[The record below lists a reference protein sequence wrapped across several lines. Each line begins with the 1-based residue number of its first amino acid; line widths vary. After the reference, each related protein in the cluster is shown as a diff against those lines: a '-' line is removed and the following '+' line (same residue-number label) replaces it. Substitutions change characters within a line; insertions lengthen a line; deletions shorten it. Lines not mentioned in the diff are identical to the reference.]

1 MHQINLFPYQ
11 NAMSRRKYS
20 GIIRTLFI
28 GLTLISVAT
37 GCHSSK
43 KAVTADKPSK
53 PRYEVPQKID
63 MSEIKSEATER
74 LLKEAQSW
82 LGTSYRYGGN
92 DRSGVDCSGFVT
104 QVFNKALGIALPR
117 TSRQQQ
123 EYCTDIKQSELQPG
137 DLVFFTVRGGQNVGH
152 VGIYVGQGN
161 MIHSS
166 SSRGVIISSLN
177 NNYYRTNYFSSGR
190 VEPYYAMVK
199 PTSITVTDAPLAQN
213 GKKSEVKTVTIH
225 ETARTV
231 RTVASLPTDE
241 TRRST
246 PLRTVRIGGGTTVTP
261 AAIPTAT
268 TTVSVAASAPG
279 PDRTTVNEPAAVSGL
294 ESDSEFF
301 D

>member
-1 MHQINLFPYQ
+1 
-11 NAMSRRKYS
+11 MSRRKYS
-20 GIIRTLFI
+20 GIIRTLLV
-28 GLTLISVAT
+28 GLTLIAVAT
-37 GCHSSK
+37 SCHTSK
-43 KAVTADKPSK
+43 KTTTANKPSK

-63 MSEIKSEATER
+63 MSQIKSEATER

-104 QVFNKALGIALPR
+104 QVFDKALGIALPR
-117 TSRQQQ
+117 TSYQQQ

-166 SSRGVIISSLN
+166 SSRGVIISSLD

-190 VEPYYAMVK
+190 VEPYYAMINTAVR
-199 PTSITVTDAPLAQN
+199 PSGITVSEESIAMN
-213 GKKSEVKTVTIH
+213 SKKPDVKTVRKRESI
-225 ETARTV
+225 ATV
-231 RTVASLPTDE
+231 RTMASAPAEE
-241 TRRST
+241 TRRAT
-246 PLRTVRIGGGTTVTP
+246 PLRTVRIGGGTTVAP
-261 AAIPTAT
+261 AAASKPAT
-268 TTVSVAASAPG
+268 TVTVAAATVSPATGSDLSAGHTP
-279 PDRTTVNEPAAVSGL
+279 EAVSGL

>member
-1 MHQINLFPYQ
+1 MHQNNLFPYQ
-11 NAMSRRKYS
+11 NAMSRRKYT
-20 GIIRTLFI
+20 GIIRTLLA
-28 GLTLISVAT
+28 GLTLIAAAT
-37 GCHSSK
+37 SCHTSK
-43 KAVTADKPSK
+43 KTATADKPSK

-63 MSEIKSEATER
+63 MSHIKSEATER

-104 QVFNKALGIALPR
+104 QVFSKALGIALPR
-117 TSRQQQ
+117 TSYQQQ

-137 DLVFFTVRGGQNVGH
+137 DLVFFTVRGGRNVGH

-166 SSRGVIISSLN
+166 SSRGVIISSLD

-190 VEPYYAMVK
+190 VEPYYAMINKAVK
-199 PTSITVTDAPLAQN
+199 PSSITVSEERIAMN
-213 GKKSEVKTVTIH
+213 SKKPDVKTVRKQ
-225 ETARTV
+225 EATATV
-231 RTVASLPTDE
+231 RTMASAPADE
-241 TRRST
+241 TRRTT
-246 PLRTVRIGGGTTVTP
+246 PLRTVRIGGSTVAP
-261 AAIPTAT
+261 AAVSPAT
-268 TTVSVAASAPG
+268 GSDRSAGNAP
-279 PDRTTVNEPAAVSGL
+279 EAVSGL